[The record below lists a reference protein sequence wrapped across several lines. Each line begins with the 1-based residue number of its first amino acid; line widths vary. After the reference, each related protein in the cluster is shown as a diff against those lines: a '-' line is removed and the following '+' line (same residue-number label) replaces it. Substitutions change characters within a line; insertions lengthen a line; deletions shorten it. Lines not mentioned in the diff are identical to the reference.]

1 MVLTADHGSVVGR
14 QFYGTYDPA
23 PNYGFNNWYYGNVEQ
38 PADTFLTAQDA
49 LKPLVATENLGYS
62 YSDSMVRAWLTDQ
75 SPAKV
80 DEAAAIMAE
89 MPAVSAVWRRNG
101 DDFDRVSPIRGTG

>member
-38 PADTFLTAQDA
+38 PLRH
-49 LKPLVATENLGYS
+49 V
-62 YSDSMVRAWLTDQ
+62 
-75 SPAKV
+75 PA
-80 DEAAAIMAE
+80 
-89 MPAVSAVWRRNG
+89 RR
-101 DDFDRVSPIRGTG
+101 RTP